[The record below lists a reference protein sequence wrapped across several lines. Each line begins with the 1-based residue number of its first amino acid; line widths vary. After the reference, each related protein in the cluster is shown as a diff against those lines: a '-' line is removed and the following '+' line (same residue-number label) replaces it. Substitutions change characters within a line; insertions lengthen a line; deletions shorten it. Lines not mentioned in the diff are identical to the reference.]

1 MSLFVK
7 ICGITSSEAAEVAV
21 AAGVDALGFVFAQSP
36 RQISPSRAAEIGR
49 VVPRNVEK
57 VAVFLNPQPGEI
69 ESVLD
74 GFDADTVQA
83 DWPSL
88 TEIVAPEVLP
98 VLRDAMPTKLAGRR
112 VLFEGR
118 FSGVGVPADW
128 SVAAGLARRSSL
140 ILAGGLH
147 EGNVRSAINSVHPF
161 GVDVSSGVESS
172 RGIKDVGLI
181 DSFVNEVREIEKEA
195 VTA

>member
-49 VVPRNVEK
+49 DVPRNVEK

-74 GFDADTVQA
+74 GFDADTIQA

-88 TEIVAPEVLP
+88 TEIEAPEVLP

-112 VLFEGR
+112 VTR
-118 FSGVGVPADW
+118 DMR
-128 SVAAGLARRSSL
+128 VAFF
-140 ILAGGLH
+140 
-147 EGNVRSAINSVHPF
+147 VRSI
-161 GVDVSSGVESS
+161 
-172 RGIKDVGLI
+172 LI
-181 DSFVNEVREIEKEA
+181 PAQRKLLR
-195 VTA
+195 TAYSIPPTFTSKNAP